1 MKTEIQT
8 LEQQLK
14 PLAAQVSELFD
25 TFQILATAED
35 RFDSD
40 EYDPDFP
47 RCARMGSGDILARCG
62 MCQYAVNRL
71 QDYDYYHSEFLDDL
85 ISNFKGQFT
94 SILIVA
100 MDSDDNFSKSYI
112 SYFGNPFS
120 CIQHAYLFSRTAIEE
135 YALEFELEDE
145 GEEM

>member
-1 MKTEIQT
+1 MTTTVQT

-71 QDYDYYHSEFLDDL
+71 QDYDYYDSEFLDDL
-85 ISNFKGQFT
+85 ISNFKDQFT

-100 MDSDDNFSKSYI
+100 MDGGNLSKVYI

>member
-1 MKTEIQT
+1 MTTTVQT
-8 LEQQLK
+8 LGQQLK

-35 RFDSD
+35 LFDSD

-71 QDYDYYHSEFLDDL
+71 QDYDYYYSEFLDGL
-85 ISNFKGQFT
+85 IKNFKDQFT
-94 SILIVA
+94 SLLIVA
-100 MDSDDNFSKSYI
+100 MDCENLSKVYI

-135 YALEFELEDE
+135 YTLDFELEDE
-145 GEEM
+145 DE

>member
-1 MKTEIQT
+1 MTTTVQT

-85 ISNFKGQFT
+85 ISNFKDQFT

-100 MDSDDNFSKSYI
+100 MDGENLSKVYI
-112 SYFGNPFS
+112 SYFGNPFI

>member
-71 QDYDYYHSEFLDDL
+71 QDYDYYHSEFLDGL
-85 ISNFKGQFT
+85 ISNFKDQFT

-100 MDSDDNFSKSYI
+100 MDGGNLSKVYI

-145 GEEM
+145 GGEM